1 MMKLKYTGKDNTCLI
16 PGRIYEC
23 SVSIEDYC
31 IYLICDAKTC
41 YYTGIGNFTDERNT
55 CVGRL
60 YTNVESFL
68 KNWEWVSNL

>member
-1 MMKLKYTGKDNTCLI
+1 MIKLKYTGKDNNCLI

-23 SVSIEDYC
+23 SVYIEDYC
-31 IYLICDAKTC
+31 IYLICDE
-41 YYTGIGNFTDERNT
+41 GST

-60 YTNVESFL
+60 YTDVESFL

>member
-31 IYLICDAKTC
+31 IYLICD
-41 YYTGIGNFTDERNT
+41 ESNT